1 MNISQKWSVAS
12 VPYWKKM
19 KMEMV
24 ILGDVPTFESIEMT
38 RNSRASMGVSH
49 SPGDPNPKICQ
60 FIQVW
65 LSGPTSSVH
74 KRGSQES
81 R

>member
-12 VPYWKKM
+12 VPNWKKM

-38 RNSRASMGVSH
+38 RNSR
-49 SPGDPNPKICQ
+49 
-60 FIQVW
+60 
-65 LSGPTSSVH
+65 
-74 KRGSQES
+74 E
-81 R
+81 